1 VLPVSNPPQLPNC
14 ILLQPSHL
22 LSLEAL
28 YADLVRHQEV
38 WDGIF
43 SRDTDVVKTSRIAEL
58 VTALATIHFQRG
70 NYGKSMMIGAK
81 SSEVLMHMTCILEER
96 MPAGAAAATFTD
108 ADFPSPSGT
117 FLASDHA
124 NVPNAREARILFERL
139 AFKNNELLLNTT
151 LCACKQELTMF
162 YATRKHVFYALRR
175 LIAWELDYKV
185 GCSNARYYCYTIPRT
200 DTRQVYFLFLWW

>member
-1 VLPVSNPPQLPNC
+1 
-14 ILLQPSHL
+14 
-22 LSLEAL
+22 
-28 YADLVRHQEV
+28 LVRHQEV

-70 NYGKSMMIGAK
+70 NYEKSMIIGAK
-81 SSEVLMHMTCILEER
+81 SSEILIHMSCILEER
-96 MPAGAAAATFTD
+96 MPAGAAAPAFTD
-108 ADFPSPSGT
+108 ADFPAPSGT

-139 AFKNNELLLNTT
+139 AFKNNELMLNIT
-151 LCACKQELTMF
+151 LRACEKEMSMF
-162 YATRKHVFYALRR
+162 HATRKQVCYALRR

-185 GCSNARYYCYTIPRT
+185 SCSNDTVPCVPCT
-200 DTRQVYFLFLWW
+200 DTRQVYFLFLCC